1 MTQSCESPSVTAA
14 ARVSVDAPEW
24 VIAELPPQCAEIAR
38 QIAELRQKAATF
50 ERAAAVLWQTGP
62 ELLAALSDLFTALEF
77 KVEPAGGEM
86 PYDLKVGLDDS
97 RAMLVQV
104 VSGHERIDRRAP
116 VLTRVL
122 RALQDATGDR
132 DRVVLAIN
140 LFPDMPLEKRPDDQ
154 VAPDAMRLIQGL
166 GANVVP
172 TRTLFGIWKSSL
184 DDAGEA
190 RKRIVNLHAMDGGI
204 FR

>member
-1 MTQSCESPSVTAA
+1 
-14 ARVSVDAPEW
+14 VSGEAPEW
-24 VIAELPPQCAEIAR
+24 VISELPPQCAEIAR

-86 PYDLKVGLDDS
+86 SYDLKITLDDS

-104 VSGHERIDRRAP
+104 VSGHERIDRRAH
-116 VLTRVL
+116 VLARVL

-132 DRVVLAIN
+132 DRVVLATN
-140 LFPDMPLEKRPDDQ
+140 LFPDMPLEKRPDEQ

-184 DDAGEA
+184 DDAGQA
-190 RKRIVNLHAMDGGI
+190 RKRIANLHAMDGGI